1 MRYCTF
7 RIEIDTLL
15 AFAKWEI
22 EMAPF
27 SRSVLHR
34 INITRGQLLLHAS
47 RVIERSLSVIVE

>member
-22 EMAPF
+22 ENGS
-27 SRSVLHR
+27 SRLERVAQNKYNAVRSADA
-34 INITRGQLLLHAS
+34 AS
-47 RVIERSLSVIVE
+47 RVIERSLSVIV